1 MNKHDKVN
9 FSWDNS
15 PEDYYKKRIES
26 LQEQLENAN
35 RIIEMNKSY
44 IDKLEKALAELTT
57 KCAKLEKAFVQE
69 AMRTV
74 EV

>member
-26 LQEQLENAN
+26 LEKENEKC
-35 RIIEMNKSY
+35 RRMLEMNKSY
-44 IDKLEKALAELTT
+44 TDKLEKAIAELTT

-69 AMRTV
+69 AMRNV

>member
-26 LQEQLENAN
+26 LEKENEKF
-35 RIIEMNKSY
+35 RRMLEMNKSY
-44 IDKLEKALAELTT
+44 TDKLEKAVAELTT
-57 KCAKLEKAFVQE
+57 RCAKLEKAFVQE
-69 AMRTV
+69 AMRNV

>member
-26 LQEQLENAN
+26 LEKENEKF
-35 RIIEMNKSY
+35 RRMLEMNKSY
-44 IDKLEKALAELTT
+44 TDKLEKALAELTT
-57 KCAKLEKAFVQE
+57 RCAKLEKAFVQE
-69 AMRTV
+69 AMRNV